1 MVEGV
6 IIVGGIFVFIV
17 DSSLDS
23 LRSDLMCMKEG
34 IMKVMASRCQI

>member
-6 IIVGGIFVFIV
+6 IMVGGIFVFVV

-23 LRSDLMCMKEG
+23 LRSNLMCMKEG
-34 IMKVMASRCQI
+34 IIKVK